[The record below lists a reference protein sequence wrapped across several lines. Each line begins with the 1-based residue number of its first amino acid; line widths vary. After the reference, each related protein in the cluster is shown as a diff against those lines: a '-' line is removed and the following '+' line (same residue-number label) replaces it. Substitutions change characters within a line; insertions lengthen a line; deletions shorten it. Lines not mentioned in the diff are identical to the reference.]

1 MEITAG
7 LVKELREKTGL
18 AMMDCKK
25 ALVETSGDVEKAI
38 DFLRKKGALKAESKS
53 DRATSEGVIAVY
65 IGNNGQLASMV
76 EVNCE
81 TDFVARNDD
90 FVSLVKDSAEKAITV
105 DSLEALLALKDADI
119 KATITKLGE
128 NMSIKRFESIKTESN
143 GLVGAYVHSNNKVGV
158 LVELSADGDIS
169 GNSDELSV
177 VAKDIAMHIT
187 ASKPKYV
194 KRGDVAEDFLSKEKE
209 IILARDG
216 EDLAKKPEN
225 IREKI
230 LTGKIDKVLA
240 EICLIEQAFVK
251 NPDLTVEQLLK
262 ETSKKVGKNLEVKK
276 FVRYSLGE
284 E

>member
-65 IGNNGQLASMV
+65 IGNNGQVASIV

-90 FVSLVKDSAEKAITV
+90 FVSLVKDSAEKSITV
-105 DSLEALLALKDADI
+105 DSLEALLALKDADV

-128 NMSIKRFESIKTESN
+128 NMSIKRFQSIKTESN

-177 VAKDIAMHIT
+177 LAKDIAMHIT

-194 KRGDVAEDFLSKEKE
+194 KRGDVAEEFLSKEKE

>member
-65 IGNNGQLASMV
+65 IGNNGQVASIV

-105 DSLEALLALKDADI
+105 DSLEALLALKDADV

-128 NMSIKRFESIKTESN
+128 NMSIKRFQSIKTESN

-177 VAKDIAMHIT
+177 LAKDIAMHIT

-194 KRGDVAEDFLSKEKE
+194 KRGDVAEEFLSKEKE

>member
-25 ALVETSGDVEKAI
+25 ALVENNGDIEKSI
-38 DFLRKKGALKAESKS
+38 EFLRKKGALKAESKS

-90 FVSLVKDSAEKAITV
+90 FVALVKDSAQKATTV
-105 DSLEALLALKDADI
+105 SSLEELAALKDADV
-119 KATITKLGE
+119 KATIAKLGE

-158 LVELSADGDIS
+158 LVELTADGDIS
-169 GNSDELSV
+169 GSSEELSV
-177 VAKDIAMHIT
+177 VAKDIAMHVT
-187 ASKPKYV
+187 ASNPLYV
-194 KRGDVAEDFLSKEKE
+194 NRDGVPAEFISKEKE
-209 IILARDG
+209 IILAQSGD
-216 EDLAKKPEN
+216 DLAKKPEN

-230 LTGKIDKVLA
+230 MGGRLDKVYTQV
-240 EICLIEQAFVK
+240 CLLEQPFVK
-251 NPDLTVEQLLK
+251 NPDLTVDQLLK
-262 ETSKKVGKNLEVKK
+262 ETSKKVGKNVEVKK
-276 FVRYSLGE
+276 FVKYTLGA
-284 E
+284 